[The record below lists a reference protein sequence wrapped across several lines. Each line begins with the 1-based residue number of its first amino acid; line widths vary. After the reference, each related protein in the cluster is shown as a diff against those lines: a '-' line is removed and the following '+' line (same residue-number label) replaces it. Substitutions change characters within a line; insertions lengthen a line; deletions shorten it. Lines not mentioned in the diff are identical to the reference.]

1 MNIVGQHLNY
11 KEFHD
16 AISKDATV
24 VDMRNYYEGE
34 VGKFENA
41 IIPDVDKSKDLLP
54 EVKKILKGK
63 EKEKILL
70 YCTGGIRCE
79 KQVHI

>member
-24 VDMRNYYEGE
+24 IDMRNYYEGE

-41 IIPDVDKSKDLLP
+41 IIPDVDKSRDLL
-54 EVKKILKGK
+54 
-63 EKEKILL
+63 
-70 YCTGGIRCE
+70 RS
-79 KQVHI
+79 